1 MSQSM
6 HGQQTMHAIHAL
18 RKHNVP
24 THLNLPDQVL
34 TLWSFSLTA
43 RQLLLLLVGGGIGGT
58 LWQHL
63 TLLGHS
69 AVPGEVLRLL
79 LSLPPFLLALFI
91 AWYHHAGRYLEIWM
105 VVLVRYRLRPKRY
118 LWCSIRTYEQHLYPL
133 VQGNDDRDI
142 EERASLNTRNTLVGG
157 DMQ

>member
-6 HGQQTMHAIHAL
+6 HVQPTTHAIHTP
-18 RKHNVP
+18 RKHTVP

-63 TLLGHS
+63 ALFGHS
-69 AVPGEVLRLL
+69 AVAGEIVRLL

-91 AWYHHAGRYLEIWM
+91 AWYQHAGRYLEIWM
-105 VVLVRYRLRPKRY
+105 VVLVRYRFRPKRY
-118 LWCSIRTYEQHLYPL
+118 LWRSIRFYELHLSPL
-133 VQGNDDRDI
+133 VPDEDDRDL
-142 EERASLNTRNTLVGG
+142 EERASQHTLNTLVGG
-157 DMQ
+157 ETQ

>member
-1 MSQSM
+1 MTSSLY
-6 HGQQTMHAIHAL
+6 GQHTIHAP
-18 RKHNVP
+18 RKHIVP

-63 TLLGHS
+63 AMFGHY
-69 AVPGEVLRLL
+69 AVPGEILRLL

-91 AWYHHAGRYLEIWM
+91 AWYQHAGRYLEIWI

-118 LWCSIRTYEQHLYPL
+118 LWRSIRIYEQHLYPL
-133 VQGNDDRDI
+133 VP
-142 EERASLNTRNTLVGG
+142 GG
-157 DMQ
+157 DDPGQEETINIDTREPPLLKEA